1 MHVVH
6 SMSAIFRG
14 LTHTVLLCRRSVSP
28 HDRYRDRPRA
38 LPEDLRPPR
47 TDVMDLFRS
56 QPAHDPYR
64 PDLRHSMPPSSSA
77 IGSLYGD
84 VMNIHHTASAAVR
97 DPSLVRSP
105 NAVRR
110 ASPPRQHMLLESVSH
125 RQKAEPQP
133 VSPSWDFSNMSHIG
147 DQFTGL
153 ASDTAVLDR
162 PAGSL
167 PALPADLT
175 LSERFQQLPEHKEQ
189 HDAAQIGTVP
199 LHVSLSASAG
209 RAVSFPQPDTA
220 APRSPVATPSEPAE
234 PTTLVVGSIPHSCT
248 INALVSILD
257 QRHQD
262 QYDFLHYQPSEEF
275 DSTAVVNFTRP
286 AFAHQFEEELQDA
299 SWSDLHHFDPPTSA
313 IASVT
318 SHTIQGKDALMA
330 HHSKAATRFGGAPGK
345 ESRLPTNRPLFFFC
359 AGRKRPAPP
368 ESEQAPA
375 PVRPR
380 MPTAVRQ
387 TSYSNPAMQGLP
399 PSLHAGIRGDP
410 HDGIRGDPHDARV
423 HGAAVKMEPESG
435 HAGFAAD
442 RGAPLSPGKQPPEV
456 TGSIFSDHDNIH
468 IRSRPSSAAVTSSRP
483 PGDSLEPL
491 KITIKQEPGLGQ
503 PITPSPDSA
512 LDVMGHTLSMLDGPS
527 RGVSSSPGRAAAD
540 PASHQEAA
548 AFLQQLAKAPEL
560 NQHPRIRSPSR
571 RTRSPSR
578 HSHRHHSSSRQHG
591 GKSSRPHA
599 DKDSDRHDSKPSSRR
614 TSHVE
619 HKSSRGVQKV
629 SGRDAKPPRDRSSK
643 DRDTKHRSSKAP
655 ADDVKYAMRSKPEQ
669 PADLPKPP
677 AAGRSVHVS
686 VNAAPEAVADNT
698 EGLQQSHEPVQAVP
712 VTAAR
717 EQPSMRHSTAP
728 AALRHADFGADF
740 LAIPNSP

>member
-6 SMSAIFRG
+6 SMSAIFCG

-442 RGAPLSPGKQPPEV
+442 RGAPLSPGKQPPEE

-578 HSHRHHSSSRQHG
+578 HSHHSSSRQHG

>member
-1 MHVVH
+1 
-6 SMSAIFRG
+6 MSAIFRG

-199 LHVSLSASAG
+199 LRVSLSASAG

-410 HDGIRGDPHDARV
+410 HDGIRGDPHDGRG

-442 RGAPLSPGKQPPEV
+442 RGAPLSPGKQPPEE

>member
-442 RGAPLSPGKQPPEV
+442 RGAPLSPGKQPPEE

-578 HSHRHHSSSRQHG
+578 HSHHSSSRQHG

>member
-1 MHVVH
+1 
-6 SMSAIFRG
+6 
-14 LTHTVLLCRRSVSP
+14 
-28 HDRYRDRPRA
+28 
-38 LPEDLRPPR
+38 
-47 TDVMDLFRS
+47 
-56 QPAHDPYR
+56 
-64 PDLRHSMPPSSSA
+64 
-77 IGSLYGD
+77 
-84 VMNIHHTASAAVR
+84 
-97 DPSLVRSP
+97 
-105 NAVRR
+105 
-110 ASPPRQHMLLESVSH
+110 
-125 RQKAEPQP
+125 
-133 VSPSWDFSNMSHIG
+133 
-147 DQFTGL
+147 
-153 ASDTAVLDR
+153 
-162 PAGSL
+162 
-167 PALPADLT
+167 
-175 LSERFQQLPEHKEQ
+175 
-189 HDAAQIGTVP
+189 
-199 LHVSLSASAG
+199 
-209 RAVSFPQPDTA
+209 
-220 APRSPVATPSEPAE
+220 
-234 PTTLVVGSIPHSCT
+234 
-248 INALVSILD
+248 
-257 QRHQD
+257 
-262 QYDFLHYQPSEEF
+262 
-275 DSTAVVNFTRP
+275 
-286 AFAHQFEEELQDA
+286 
-299 SWSDLHHFDPPTSA
+299 
-313 IASVT
+313 
-318 SHTIQGKDALMA
+318 MA

-380 MPTAVRQ
+380 MPTAVGQ
-387 TSYSNPAMQGLP
+387 TTYSNPAMQGPP
-399 PSLHAGIRGDP
+399 PSLHVGIRGDP
-410 HDGIRGDPHDARV
+410 HDGRV
-423 HGAAVKMEPESG
+423 HGAAVKMEPESVD
-435 HAGFAAD
+435 AGFASD
-442 RGAPLSPGKQPPEV
+442 HGVPLSPGKQPPEE
-456 TGSIFSDHDNIH
+456 TIGSIFSDHDNVH

-560 NQHPRIRSPSR
+560 NQHPRTRSPSR
-571 RTRSPSR
+571 RPRSPSR

-591 GKSSRPHA
+591 SKSSRLHA

-655 ADDVKYAMRSKPEQ
+655 ADDVKYATRSKPEQ

-677 AAGRSVHVS
+677 SAGRSVHVS
-686 VNAAPEAVADNT
+686 VNTAPGHDQHVSDWQGNGSVGQPSSSVGRRKEEAVADNT
-698 EGLQQSHEPVQAVP
+698 EGLQQSHEPKPVQAIP

-717 EQPSMRHSTAP
+717 EQPSIRHSTAP
-728 AALRHADFGADF
+728 AARRHADFGADF